1 MAKVK
6 GCTNSRCVAHTK
18 KITYKKS
25 EDFCSKCGQ
34 PLSFV
39 CKSCYTPIEESQKL
53 CVMCQ
58 AKVDDRND
66 KIKDGVLKVGGAAL
80 SIGAVVLSKGKDL
93 TKYIPKK

>member
-39 CKSCYTPIEESQKL
+39 CKSCYTPIEESQKR

-66 KIKDGVLKVGGAAL
+66 KIKEVAGQAGVAAL
-80 SIGAVVLSKGKDL
+80 GLVTLVGTKGKDIA
-93 TKYIPKK
+93 KYIPKK

>member
-1 MAKVK
+1 MAEVK

-66 KIKDGVLKVGGAAL
+66 KIKDGVLKVGGT
-80 SIGAVVLSKGKDL
+80 AVGVFTLAYTKGKDIV
-93 TKYIPKK
+93 KYIPKK

>member
-1 MAKVK
+1 MAKIK

-34 PLSFV
+34 PLSFI
-39 CKSCYTPIEESQKL
+39 CKSCYTPIAESQKR

-66 KIKDGVLKVGGAAL
+66 KIKEVAGQAGVAVL
-80 SIGAVVLSKGKDL
+80 SIGGIFLTKGKDIV
-93 TKYIPKK
+93 KHIPKK

>member
-6 GCTNSRCVAHTK
+6 GCTNNHCVAHTK

-39 CKSCYTPIEESQKL
+39 CKSCYTPIEESQKR

-66 KIKDGVLKVGGAAL
+66 KIKDGIVKASTAAL
-80 SIGAVVLSKGKDL
+80 SLGAVVLSKGKL
-93 TKYIPKK
+93 QKK

>member
-1 MAKVK
+1 MAKIK

-39 CKSCYTPIEESQKL
+39 CKSCYTPIEESQKR

-66 KIKDGVLKVGGAAL
+66 KIKEVAGQAGVAVL
-80 SIGAVVLSKGKDL
+80 SIGGIILTKGKDVA
-93 TKYIPKK
+93 KYIPKK

>member
-66 KIKDGVLKVGGAAL
+66 KIKDGVLKVGGFVL
-80 SIGAVVLSKGKDL
+80 TVGTVAVSKGKDIA
-93 TKYIPKK
+93 KYIPKK

>member
-1 MAKVK
+1 MAKIK

-39 CKSCYTPIEESQKL
+39 CKSCYTPIEKSQKL

-66 KIKDGVLKVGGAAL
+66 KIKEVAGQVGVAAVGLVTLAGT
-80 SIGAVVLSKGKDL
+80 KGKDIL
-93 TKYIPKK
+93 KYIPQK